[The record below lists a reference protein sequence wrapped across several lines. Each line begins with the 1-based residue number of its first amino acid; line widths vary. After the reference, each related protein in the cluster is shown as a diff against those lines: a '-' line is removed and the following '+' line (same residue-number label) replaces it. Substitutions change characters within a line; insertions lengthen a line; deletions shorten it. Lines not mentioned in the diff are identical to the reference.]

1 MRTTTVRAQ
10 DVEGDIMAEM
20 TNRERVLSVLAGEI
34 PGRVPFVEAGI
45 DFPFMCKLLGRE
57 VPPGRF
63 FDSGEYETAPMDFQ
77 VDVNELLHRDNLKFD
92 LQLPIP
98 AVKTPG
104 ADQIL
109 FFGEGKLLT
118 RDDLENLTFP
128 DTEREEVL
136 APLREFVENRG
147 DFATVLSTRVGV
159 SATYLAIGMEHFHYE
174 LMHDPEFVGAV
185 MSRYADFACRV
196 VRVAADMGF
205 DIIWTSDD
213 IAGKIGTLWSPAMLR
228 EIFLP
233 HMRRF
238 ADAVREAGVSW
249 VFHSDGDLTSVLP
262 DLVEL
267 GITGL
272 NPVAPG
278 CMDMAAIREEY
289 PDLVLSG
296 NVDVDMLSRATPA
309 EVRERV
315 RELVAQMGPSGR
327 YFMSSGNSIA
337 SYCDVENVLAMGDA
351 VLEFGKYPIGV

>member
-1 MRTTTVRAQ
+1 
-10 DVEGDIMAEM
+10 MAEM
-20 TNRERVLSVLAGEI
+20 TSRERVLSVLAGEI
-34 PGRVPFVEAGI
+34 PDRVPFVEAGI
-45 DFPFMCKLLGRE
+45 DFPFMCKLLGRD

-63 FDSGEYETAPMDFQ
+63 FDSGEYKTAPMDFQ

-92 LQLPIP
+92 LQPPIP

-128 DTEREEVL
+128 DTESEEVL
-136 APLREFVENRG
+136 APLREFVKNRG
-147 DFATVLSTRVGV
+147 DYATVLSTRVGV
-159 SATYLAIGMEHFHYE
+159 SATYLAIGMEHFYYE
-174 LMHDPEFVGAV
+174 LMDDPEFVGAV
-185 MSRYADFACRV
+185 MGRYADFACRV

-238 ADAVREAGVSW
+238 ADAVRDAGVPW
-249 VFHSDGDLTSVLP
+249 IFHSDGDLTSVLP
-262 DLVEL
+262 ELVEL

-272 NPVAPG
+272 NPIEPA
-278 CMDMAAIREEY
+278 CMDMATIREEY

-296 NVDVDMLSRATPA
+296 NVDVDMLSRGTPA
-309 EVRERV
+309 QVRERV
-315 RELVAQMGPSGR
+315 RELMAQMGPSGR
-327 YFMSSGNSIA
+327 YFISSGNSIA
-337 SYCDVENVLAMGDA
+337 SYCDVENVLAMADA
-351 VLEFGKYPIGV
+351 VLEFGQYPISV

>member
-45 DFPFMCKLLGRE
+45 DVPVMCKLLGRE

-92 LQLPIP
+92 LQPPIP

-136 APLREFVENRG
+136 APLCEFVENRG

-196 VRVAADMGF
+196 GRDADDMGF

-238 ADAVREAGVSW
+238 ADA
-249 VFHSDGDLTSVLP
+249 
-262 DLVEL
+262 
-267 GITGL
+267 
-272 NPVAPG
+272 VAPG

-351 VLEFGKYPIGV
+351 VLDFGKYPIRV